1 MQDQFKEPL
10 GTEQI
15 SVLSKSVKEEERVK
29 VQERVLQMQE
39 IKEEQMDENYQS
51 SKKSPQRIKRG

>member
-1 MQDQFKEPL
+1 MQDQFKEPQ

-15 SVLSKSVKEEERVK
+15 SVLSKSAREEERVK

-39 IKEEQMDENYQS
+39 TQERTD
-51 SKKSPQRIKRG
+51 G